1 MCKIIWPVNQSYAY
15 VYKGYLANG
24 CVRNG
29 KFYETEVAINLWKP
43 YVYKFPKSLAWLRLG
58 LCPEMA
64 LVSTPLKLVGRF
76 GFFLTTSSLYLCKNT

>member
-1 MCKIIWPVNQSYAY
+1 MSSYISARKIIWPV
-15 VYKGYLANG
+15 G
-24 CVRNG
+24 
-29 KFYETEVAINLWKP
+29 TEVAINLWKP

-76 GFFLTTSSLYLCKNT
+76 GSFLTTSSMFLCKTLNLLYLYICLS